1 MASPPPL
8 NSPIIFL
15 LLLTALSA
23 TTSSA
28 DTCTNQ
34 KLTDGSN
41 SNKLYSN
48 CMDLPHLT
56 SFLHW
61 THNTTNS
68 SLSLAFVA
76 SPPNPGGWI
85 SWSINPTGSG
95 MAGAQALV
103 AYKDGS
109 NGAVTVKTLDIKSY
123 SELVPGKLSFEV
135 WGLKG
140 KKVSG
145 AAITIFANVKVPEKA
160 TTLNQVWQ
168 VGPSVTAGR
177 ISKHDFTPENLNSKG
192 TLNLIGGQRIGAGGV
207 DSRTKK
213 KNIHGV
219 LNSVSWGVLFPLGV
233 VIARYMRTFPSADPA
248 WFYLH
253 ATCQVSAYAT
263 GVAGWAT
270 GLKLGSESAGIVY
283 SVHRNIGIALFCLAT
298 IQMFALFIRP
308 KKEHKYRYFW
318 NIYHHSFGY
327 TIIILGII
335 NIFRGFQILN
345 PLTKWKSTYIVVI
358 AVLGAVAL
366 LLEAITWIVVWKRK
380 SSTKP
385 YDGYNNG
392 QSRQQP
398 LNM

>member
-8 NSPIIFL
+8 TSPLIFL

-56 SFLHW
+56 TFLHW

-76 SPPNPGGWI
+76 SPPNAGGWI
-85 SWSINPTGSG
+85 SWAINPTGSG
-95 MAGAQALV
+95 MAGAQTLV

-140 KKVSG
+140 EVSG
-145 AAITIFANVKVPEKA
+145 AAITILANVKVPEKA

-177 ISKHDFTPENLNSKG
+177 ISKHDFAPENLNSKG
-192 TLNLIGGQRIGAGGV
+192 TLNLIGGQSIGAGGV

-219 LNSVSWGVLFPLGV
+219 LNSVS
-233 VIARYMRTFPSADPA
+233 
-248 WFYLH
+248 
-253 ATCQVSAYAT
+253 AYAI

-308 KKEHKYRYFW
+308 KKDHKYRYFW

-380 SSTKP
+380 SSTKS
-385 YDGYNNG
+385 YDGYNSG

>member
-1 MASPPPL
+1 MCGRKRCGDWSFGEKVMMVLKNQKARVSLFFLLFVGSPPHP
-8 NSPIIFL
+8 S
-15 LLLTALSA
+15 
-23 TTSSA
+23 
-28 DTCTNQ
+28 
-34 KLTDGSN
+34 
-41 SNKLYSN
+41 
-48 CMDLPHLT
+48 
-56 SFLHW
+56 
-61 THNTTNS
+61 
-68 SLSLAFVA
+68 
-76 SPPNPGGWI
+76 GWI
-85 SWSINPTGSG
+85 SWAINLTGLG

-103 AYKDGS
+103 AYKDGN

-123 SELVPGKLSFEV
+123 SEMVPGKLSFEV

-140 KKVSG
+140 EESG
-145 AAITIFANVKVPEKA
+145 GAIMIFANMKVPEKV

-177 ISKHDFTPENLNSKG
+177 FDKHDFAPENLNSKG
-192 TLNLIGGQRIGAGGV
+192 MLNLIGDHNVSGGAV

-219 LNSVSWGVLFPLGV
+219 LNSVSWGVLFPLGA
-233 VIARYMRTFPSADPA
+233 VIARYMRTYPSADPA

-253 ATCQVSAYAT
+253 AGCQVSAYAI

-270 GLKLGSESAGIVY
+270 GLKLGSESAGVVY
-283 SVHRNIGIALFCLAT
+283 SVHRNIGITLFCLSA

-308 KKEHKYRYFW
+308 KKDHKYRYFW

-335 NIFRGFQILN
+335 NIFRGFDILN
-345 PLTKWKSTYIVVI
+345 PERKWKSTYIVVI
-358 AVLGAVAL
+358 ASLGAVAL
-366 LLEAITWIVVWKRK
+366 LLEVITWIVVVKRK

-385 YDGYNNG
+385 YDGYNG